1 MGKCR
6 VEPAAGSPGDR
17 LWGEGSVGCQRLL
30 GRQLAVRR
38 SLVDHLGKHLR
49 DLLAQFLGRHTGL
62 VSELLHLVIAESLL
76 DLISAHRLIGPL
88 PEP

>member
-1 MGKCR
+1 M
-6 VEPAAGSPGDR
+6 EPAGGSPGDR
-17 LWGEGSVGCQRLL
+17 LWCEGKRRVSATTRPP
-30 GRQLAVRR
+30 LAVRR